1 MPNSPRHL
9 AKAPDVFHHLEPS
22 RPDINFNNPC
32 GSPGHHVPEKW
43 WENPHPKWSSIT
55 STFQTPTKK
64 DNTELYN
71 TALKATGTQLEYRQ
85 KILAYPNHHLVMI
98 KWQCVSKT
106 GFKQEIQLSVVA
118 CPLPFHRGRW
128 CIRADVASWCFV
140 ISVLTWPSTGS
151 SRLMGSFVRAFIRSG
166 CASVLNTHSSSGMTV
181 DGEKR
186 R

>member
-22 RPDINFNNPC
+22 RPDINFNNLWLPRPSC
-32 GSPGHHVPEKW
+32 SSEVMRKPTPKMIFHNQHLSD
-43 WENPHPKWSSIT
+43 PH
-55 STFQTPTKK
+55 KK

-106 GFKQEIQLSVVA
+106 GSKKKFNFPWLHAPS
-118 CPLPFHRGRW
+118 
-128 CIRADVASWCFV
+128 
-140 ISVLTWPSTGS
+140 PSTGAA
-151 SRLMGSFVRAFIRSG
+151 VV
-166 CASVLNTHSSSGMTV
+166 SVLMWHLDV
-181 DGEKR
+181 LLFPC
-186 R
+186 